1 METLRSLEDNFVK
14 LSVSP
19 YTYEMNVIKSSLFS
33 LTLDLTGILLDLVK
47 LVIWGVIVTA
57 SREQFR

>member
-33 LTLDLTGILLDLVK
+33 LTLDLTRILLDLVK
-47 LVIWGVIVTA
+47 LVIWGVIVAA